1 MFRFRHLAMAK
12 KIGIALA
19 LAMMSEASAQG
30 EVAAPK
36 PGASFSWLLGAQGEA
51 PFADVID
58 LDLFDASAK
67 DVAALKAKGAY
78 LVCYINVGAFE
89 DWRPDKDAFP
99 PETVGKEYEGW
110 AGERW
115 LDIRQIAALE
125 RVLTRRFELCRDK
138 GFDAVEPDNLD
149 GYEARS
155 GFPLTRKDQIR
166 FNRWIA
172 EKAHGLGLGIG
183 IKNVPELL
191 PELAASYDFAL
202 LEDCFD
208 QGWCGDFMPFRAAGK
223 AVFAVEYT
231 DTDIDMAAFCAR
243 MKELGFSGLLKN
255 RNLDR
260 FERRCPG

>member
-1 MFRFRHLAMAK
+1 MFRHVTVAGAVAT
-12 KIGIALA
+12 ALA
-19 LAMMSEASAQG
+19 LTMMPEAVAQPDI
-30 EVAAPK
+30 AAPK
-36 PGASFSWLLGAQGEA
+36 PGASFSWLLGAQGDP

-58 LDLFDASAK
+58 LDLFDASAE

-78 LVCYINVGAFE
+78 LVCYVNVGAFE
-89 DWRPDKDAFP
+89 DWRPDKNAFP
-99 PETVGKEYEGW
+99 SEVVGKEYEGW

-115 LDIRQIAALE
+115 LDIRRIEALGP
-125 RVLTRRFELCRDK
+125 VLTKRFELCRDK
-138 GFDAVEPDNLD
+138 GFDAIEPDNLD
-149 GYEARS
+149 GFQARS
-155 GFPLTRKDQIR
+155 GFALTREDQVK

-183 IKNVPELL
+183 IKNVPDLL
-191 PELAASYDFAL
+191 PELAASFDFAL
-202 LEDCFD
+202 LEDCFA

-231 DTDIDMAAFCAR
+231 DENIDMAAFCTR